1 MFRLNLKIAWRNLWK
16 NKAYSAI
23 NIFGLAAGLTGF
35 IIILLYINKE
45 TGYDKW
51 DPALKQTYQVGIS
64 RTKNGAEIKE
74 PLIDGHF
81 VKMIRERFP
90 QVELVTRGNWGGTPR
105 SIDYIYNHQ
114 TFQPNFNMAGADS
127 LFFKTYPIKALYGKM
142 EDIFTTPKAVA
153 ISLTKAKEIFGDI
166 NPVNKTLTRKGG
178 ANFKDEDLIVKAVWD
193 DQKYRSY
200 FKMSMISAIDF
211 KTYGD
216 EEMDVSYS
224 VILKLHDNTAIAAF
238 TQKINDEYL
247 KEQAKRAINNSDPNF
262 KLTVAKA
269 KEILS
274 KNDGITNQTIIIE
287 PVQDLNLNSFFSPNP
302 KQKSIYVLVAL
313 ATFLIIISCVNF
325 TNLAIVQATGRAKEV
340 GVKKVLGAFRFTLAK
355 QFLAETAM
363 QCLLAFFIALVSVE
377 LLLPTVNT
385 MLATELTLFTNE
397 QLKVLLL
404 QSLGIVLSIVVLAGL
419 YPALFLSGFMPAK
432 VLKGN
437 FSGNLGTV
445 TLRKGLMI
453 LQFTIAG
460 VLVISFL
467 IMNNQLNFMKNKD
480 LGMQA
485 DQIMVLSIN
494 DYGHRKLNP
503 EQFSSI
509 KQRLENIKGVMQVS
523 RSTDG
528 IVGEGGWKKDFS
540 YQGKTT
546 QLIARYNDLNYL
558 NILKANILKGR
569 DFSERFIA
577 TDTLNNV
584 IINETALKTM
594 GLKQGVGEAITFKND
609 DDELQRFNVIG
620 VVKDIQNEGF
630 DKSIKPT
637 VYLASDYQWHWRR
650 VALISLSNENIA
662 ETIAQVKK
670 VWKEIEPAVDPS
682 YSFADEKFAA
692 LNAAY
697 ERMARVMFSFS
708 TITLLVSILGLFTLA
723 AYTAKIRI
731 KEIAIRKILGAST
744 ASILQL
750 LNADLVKLVI
760 IANILGDVF
769 AYIYMNKWFEEFV
782 YRIDMP
788 ILPFLIVNIGTIMIT
803 IITVSLQSLN
813 AVRANPV
820 NALKYE

>member
-64 RTKNGAEIKE
+64 RTKNGAELKE

-90 QVELVTRGNWGGTPR
+90 QVELVTRGNWGGMPL

-114 TFQPNFNMAGADS
+114 TFQPNFNQAGADS
-127 LFFKTYPIKALYGKM
+127 LFFKTYPIKALYGNM

-166 NPVNKTLTRKGG
+166 DPVNKVFTRKGG

-193 DQKYRSY
+193 GHKYRSY
-200 FKMSMISAIDF
+200 FKMSMISATNF
-211 KTYGD
+211 KMYGD

-224 VILKLHDNTAIAAF
+224 VMLKLHDNAAIGAL

-269 KEILS
+269 REILS
-274 KNDGITNQTIIIE
+274 KNNGITSQTIIIE

-340 GVKKVLGAFRFTLAK
+340 GIKKVLGAFRFNLAK
-355 QFLAETAM
+355 QFLAETAI
-363 QCLLAFFIALVSVE
+363 QCLLAFFIALVAVE
-377 LLLPTVNT
+377 LLLPKVNT
-385 MLATELTLFTNE
+385 MLATELTLFANE
-397 QLKVLLL
+397 QLKMLLL

-437 FSGNLGTV
+437 FSSNFGTV

-485 DQIMVLSIN
+485 DQIMVLSIK

-528 IVGEGGWKKDFS
+528 IVGEGGWKQDFS

-558 NILKANILKGR
+558 GILKAKILEGR
-569 DFSERFIA
+569 DFSERFMA

-584 IINETALKTM
+584 IINETALKAI
-594 GLKQGVGEAITFKND
+594 GLKKGVGEVISFSK
-609 DDELQRFNVIG
+609 DDEPQQFNVIG

-650 VALISLSNENIA
+650 VALIGLSNKNIA

-682 YSFADEKFAA
+682 YSFADEKFAE

-697 ERMARVMFSFS
+697 ERMAKVMFSFS

-760 IANILGDVF
+760 IANILGDVL

-803 IITVSLQSLN
+803 ILTVSLQSLN